1 MKNLD
6 TIGLDLFQKIRGR
19 FSDVTLGDSDG
30 NVTNV
35 PEAARFFD
43 FSFKVNGK
51 DLGKV
56 SVSIDENNGLVVIVG
71 KDLVQNTDPI
81 VKKSWYSFLKE
92 LRLFAKKRLLTFDVR
107 DINKSNLHKRD
118 YKFLAANRPGET
130 PMAESS
136 MYGTNKTSY
145 QRIGNARMAIKHS
158 QPINVESV
166 GGRSQKI
173 GSIYIESP
181 EGERFKYPFKHL
193 AGARAMARHVSEGGN
208 AYDDF
213 GKYITGLSEEI
224 AKLQKFKTY
233 MNRGGVMA
241 ETLSGYIDHVN
252 ERITTVKKEIQ
263 HLQKE
268 SFYKEAVS
276 NFTAPVVE
284 DVPDD
289 VAENWIEQLTIKQF
303 NEELKDV
310 FPYIYRLVSEV
321 TKAETV
327 GPEDIVAEGD
337 DPCWKNYK
345 QIGMKKKGGREV
357 PNCVPK
363 EEIELENAFENLMG
377 QFGEATPNNR
387 SYPTMNDNELIAAYE
402 MHKNQYRVNKLSNK
416 TGMMY
421 THKLAMDEIKAELEK
436 RGSSVGE
443 SDNNFTGDD
452 LAQLQKIKD
461 VDMLKAK
468 AIELI
473 STNSKRPMKPEKVA
487 WFKKAIDSKRTPH
500 DVIKLMYDLMLSGD
514 GMGVIGSRDS
524 MAQNS
529 YRKKFGEQEPPTD
542 STKSPLSEP
551 PKIGVADFIL
561 SYFDRET
568 GKFPKG
574 ETAVLTAV
582 QKDYGDKFVKPA
594 AEFIKKIESMV
605 SMKQAEQMQQSRY
618 PQTEII
624 KHLAGL

>member
-19 FSDVTLGDSDG
+19 FSDVTLGDADG

-43 FSFKVNGK
+43 FSFRVNGE

-56 SVSIDENNGLVVIVG
+56 SVSIDEKNGLVVIVG

-81 VKKSWYSFLKE
+81 VKESWYRFLKE

-145 QRIGNARMAIKHS
+145 QRIGNARLAIKHS

-213 GKYITGLSEEI
+213 GKYITSLSEEI
-224 AKLQKFKTY
+224 AKLQKFKSY

-241 ETLSGYIDHVN
+241 ETLSGYLDHVN

-268 SFYKEAVS
+268 TFYKEAVS
-276 NFTAPVVE
+276 GFTVPVVE
-284 DVPDD
+284 EVPED

-321 TKAETV
+321 TKAKSV
-327 GPEDIVAEGD
+327 GPEDIVAED
-337 DPCWKNYK
+337 EDPCWKDYK
-345 QIGMKKKGGREV
+345 QVGMKKKGGREV

-377 QFGEATPNNR
+377 QF
-387 SYPTMNDNELIAAYE
+387 SD
-402 MHKNQYRVNKLSNK
+402 KK
-416 TGMMY
+416 T
-421 THKLAMDEIKAELEK
+421 
-436 RGSSVGE
+436 E
-443 SDNNFTGDD
+443 SENNFTGDD
-452 LAQLQKIKD
+452 LQQLQKIRD

-473 STNSKRPMKPEKVA
+473 STNSKRPMKPEKIA
-487 WFKKAIDSKRTPH
+487 WFKKAIDSKRTPQ

-529 YRKKFGEQEPPTD
+529 YRKKFGEENPPTD
-542 STKSPLSEP
+542 STMSPLSEP

-605 SMKQAEQMQQSRY
+605 AMKQAEQMQQSRY

-624 KHLAGL
+624 KHLAGI

>member
-19 FSDVTLGDSDG
+19 FSDVTLGDADG

-43 FSFKVNGK
+43 FSFKVNGE

-81 VKKSWYSFLKE
+81 VKDSWYKFLKE

-130 PMAESS
+130 PMAEST

-145 QRIGNARMAIKHS
+145 QRIGNARLAIKHS

-224 AKLQKFKTY
+224 SKLQKFKTY

-241 ETLSGYIDHVN
+241 ETLSGYLDHVN
-252 ERITTVKKEIQ
+252 ERIATVKKEIQ

-268 SFYKEAVS
+268 SFYKEAV
-276 NFTAPVVE
+276 NGFTTPVVE
-284 DVPDD
+284 EVPED

-327 GPEDIVAEGD
+327 GPEDIVAED
-337 DPCWKNYK
+337 EDPCWKNYK
-345 QIGMKKKGGREV
+345 QVGMKKKGGREV

-377 QFGEATPNNR
+377 QFGEATPNR
-387 SYPTMNDNELIAAYE
+387 SSYSTMNDNELIAAYE

-421 THKLAMDEIKAELEK
+421 THKLAMDEIKAELAK
-436 RGSSVGE
+436 RGGSVGE
-443 SDNNFTGDD
+443 SENNFTGDD
-452 LAQLQKIKD
+452 LQQLQKIRD

-487 WFKKAIDSKRTPH
+487 WFKKAIDSKRTPQ
-500 DVIKLMYDLMLSGD
+500 DVIKLMYDLMLAGD

-529 YRKKFGEQEPPTD
+529 YRKKFGEENPPTD
-542 STKSPLSEP
+542 STMSPLSEP

-605 SMKQAEQMQQSRY
+605 AMKQAEQMQQSRY

-624 KHLAGL
+624 KHLAGI